1 MTAPVPVSVPASLT
15 ELLSPAWLT
24 SALAARFG
32 GINVTSVT
40 PRPVTSRVSTN
51 ARFRIECAG
60 GVPDG
65 RDMELGYT
73 VAPPVDCTPGY
84 QGLPGG
90 VCQCPHYGYV
100 FTGRMRAVYPGTDWP
115 DEIAE
120 AGDVYFFPAGHS
132 LIYDEPSEVL
142 ELNPAA
148 ALQALMNHFETMMSS
163 GW

>member
-1 MTAPVPVSVPASLT
+1 MPVSKPS
-15 ELLSPAWLT
+15 ELPEN
-24 SALAARFG
+24 G
-32 GINVTSVT
+32 GGRWPHTGFRSVQW
-40 PRPVTSRVSTN
+40 
-51 ARFRIECAG
+51 G
-60 GVPDG
+60 
-65 RDMELGYT
+65 DMEVGYT

-100 FTGRMRAVYPGTDWP
+100 FTGRMRAVYPGTDRP

-148 ALQALMNHFETMMSS
+148 ALQALMNHFEAKMASGWSGETAISS
-163 GW
+163 GG

>member
-1 MTAPVPVSVPASLT
+1 MPVSKPS
-15 ELLSPAWLT
+15 ELPEN
-24 SALAARFG
+24 G
-32 GINVTSVT
+32 GGRWPHTGFRSVQW
-40 PRPVTSRVSTN
+40 
-51 ARFRIECAG
+51 G
-60 GVPDG
+60 
-65 RDMELGYT
+65 DMEVGYT
-73 VAPPVDCTPGY
+73 VAPPVDCTSGY

-100 FTGRMRAVYPGTDWP
+100 FTGRMRAVYPGTDRP

-148 ALQALMNHFETMMSS
+148 ALQALMNHFEDKMASGWSGETAISS
-163 GW
+163 GG

>member
-1 MTAPVPVSVPASLT
+1 MGRHGGGLHGR
-15 ELLSPAWLT
+15 
-24 SALAARFG
+24 AA
-32 GINVTSVT
+32 
-40 PRPVTSRVSTN
+40 
-51 ARFRIECAG
+51 
-60 GVPDG
+60 G
-65 RDMELGYT
+65 RL
-73 VAPPVDCTPGY
+73 TPGY

-132 LIYDEPSEVL
+132 IIYDEPSEVL

-148 ALQALMNHFETMMSS
+148 ALQALMNHFEAMMAS
-163 GW
+163 GWSGETAR